1 MDNCTRISSTTKW
14 FNIWKTRFK
23 LEGLTWL
30 ILFLGILKGLALFL
44 KVSRLVEGK
53 VKLLMSVDCRP
64 LIVHLLAVTIFK
76 IFLPPIL
83 LELFLLGFKLNIASR
98 GILWIHFLIVL
109 SIFLVFLMINFIY
122 KAFNGSFSNS

>member
-53 VKLLMSVDCRP
+53 VKLLMSVDCHP

-83 LELFLLGFKLNIASR
+83 LELFLLGFKLDIASR

-122 KAFNGSFSNS
+122 KTFNGSFSNS